1 MDKIQTK
8 SKLLLDKKS
17 DRWEDLF
24 PPVDDPDQFH
34 ATAPPEWFAALS
46 LLVQTLRTEKKS
58 VPGLVRFIFQFAHVE
73 GFAQPRELALALT
86 EKMGKITLGLD
97 VKKVVRITLGLDVTK
112 VGLFTIEEDDDYP
125 FLQDPH
131 FQQKLTQYEDFNIPF
146 VRHDPKTPEEV
157 ERLSNQLCNASIE
170 LSTYQMVI
178 QKFLSNSTP
187 YNGLLLFHGLGTGKT
202 CSAITIAEEHRKF
215 LKQSGLSKKI
225 YVLGNKN
232 IKLNFKNQLFKV
244 SHLKKKGGEW
254 TCSSCVGNAILSEMN
269 PSGASVTQDF
279 LVKKIEA
286 TIKKYYKFMGYLEF
300 ASMVNKHKKDIVAL
314 FENSMIIIDEVH
326 NIKDD
331 EEGATASKALDAIT
345 AKATTKMLL
354 LSATPMFNQASEIIW
369 LMNLLRRNDK
379 RETMEE
385 SQLFKDGVLLDD
397 AVFMDYVRGYVSF
410 VKGENPYT
418 FPYRI
423 YPPFFDDRKVQLP
436 TLSIHGEPIEPIQS
450 KVYAVPMSDFQKEQ
464 YESILNPDT
473 ISDEVNNLTMG
484 NLVALSGA
492 LNMTY
497 PSEKG
502 LSYMQ
507 LIDGRYQYYE
517 KKERCFDPAHLPKYS
532 AKIHAICQHVMS
544 STGIVLIYTNLVKEG
559 LIPMAL
565 ALESIGYH
573 RHPSRKNYMVKPAP
587 LRGNYC
593 ILTGNPAISD
603 EDSTLALFNSNE
615 NKNGDKIK
623 IILITKAASE
633 GVDLKNVRQIHVM
646 DPWWHLNRIE
656 QVIGRGIRLCS
667 HKALPFEQRNAQ
679 IFLYVSVHGTTET
692 VDHYLYRYSENKAKK
707 IGKISRLLKET
718 SMDCIMNHPQLRTM
732 ESFGFTIPQT
742 LSNGKKIDF
751 PLGDAS
757 FTLSC
762 DFMDCNYT
770 CSYSGEKP
778 THESEIYDVN
788 KLIDKIKQLYKK
800 AYIYTRK
807 ELHTELNLRGR
818 VSYRQLYEA
827 LTLMIDHKLTFT
839 DNLSRVGYLLNSSE
853 DYLFQPSTMPT
864 TVSVLERRIP
874 PNVAPPWIRITPE
887 PPVQEYSIEAILR
900 TVNDKFKRA
909 MLSERPPTKDMDWCD
924 MIPEVMPIFKK
935 YSLEKHHITWNMDL
949 VQQCIMD
956 NILEMLIYPE
966 CLLLV
971 NYLFFNELNPIEEM
985 AKRYFQPFQQNGATL
1000 LRVWN
1005 DTEVIILKK
1014 FDKEWKEY
1022 GIQDTYVV
1030 PSKVNFGTVVGG
1042 IANKS
1047 TEVRVLKTKHM
1058 AEEHTVGQ
1066 ICEDALL
1073 NDAVVPRL
1081 NYILGGGYPYIPRSL
1096 ACCLIELLLRYL
1108 QKMNHLDKVWFLNA
1122 IDVIYFNKQ
1131 GLLKMLHT
1139 RKRNVTR

>member
-1 MDKIQTK
+1 MIMDIQTK

-17 DRWEDLF
+17 DMWEDLF
-24 PPVDDPDQFH
+24 PHVDNPDHFY
-34 ATAPPEWFAALS
+34 ATAPKEWFDALN
-46 LLVQTLRTEKKS
+46 LLIRTENIPPIK
-58 VPGLVRFIFQFAHVE
+58 GLIPFIFKFAHID
-73 GFAQPRELALALT
+73 GFTQPHELALLLT
-86 EKMGKITLGLD
+86 QKVGMTTIGLH
-97 VKKVVRITLGLDVTK
+97 VKKLYTITIG
-112 VGLFTIEEDDDYP
+112 DDEDYP
-125 FLQDPH
+125 SLQDPI
-131 FQQKLTQYEDFNIPF
+131 FQQRLTQYEDFNIPF
-146 VRHDPKTPEEV
+146 IRHDPKNAKDV
-157 ERLSNQLCNASIE
+157 EKLSNQLCNASIE

-178 QKFLSNSTP
+178 HNFLSNSTP
-187 YNGLLLFHGLGTGKT
+187 YNGLLLYHGLGTGKT

-215 LKQSGLSKKI
+215 LKQSGLPKKI

-232 IKLNFKNQLFKV
+232 IKLNFKNQLFKE
-244 SHLKKKGGEW
+244 SHLKKKNGEW
-254 TCSSCVGNAILSEMN
+254 TCSSCVGNTILTEMN
-269 PSGASVTQDF
+269 PSGAITTKEF
-279 LVKKIEA
+279 LIKKIEA

-300 ASMVNKHKKDIVAL
+300 ASMVNKHKKDIVSL

-326 NIKDD
+326 NIKEDT
-331 EEGATASKALDAIT
+331 EGATASKALDLIT
-345 AKATTKMLL
+345 TKATTKMLL
-354 LSATPMFNQASEIIW
+354 LSATPMFNQASEIVW

-379 RETMEE
+379 RETLEE
-385 SQLFKDGVLLDD
+385 SQLFKDGGLLDD
-397 AVFMDYVRGYVSF
+397 DAFMEYIRGYVSF

-423 YPPFFDDRKVQLP
+423 YPPFFDERNVALP
-436 TLSIHGEPIEPIQS
+436 TLSIHGEPVEAIQS
-450 KVYAVPMSDFQKEQ
+450 KVYPVQMSDFQKDQ
-464 YESILNPDT
+464 YESILNPET
-473 ISDEVNNLTMG
+473 IGDELNNLTMG

-507 LIDGRYQYYE
+507 LIDGKYKYYE
-517 KKERCFDPAHLPKYS
+517 KRERCFDPEHIQKYS
-532 AKIHAICQHVMS
+532 AKIHSICQHVENS
-544 STGIVLIYTNLVKEG
+544 EGIVLIYTNLVKEG

-573 RHPSRKNYMVKPAP
+573 RHATRKNFMMKPAP
-587 LRGNYC
+587 QKGNYC

-615 NKNGDKIK
+615 NKHGEKLK
-623 IILITKAASE
+623 IIIITKAASE

-679 IFLYVSVHGTTET
+679 IFLYVSVHGNKET

-718 SMDCIMNHPQLRTM
+718 SMDCIMNHPQLKTI

-742 LSNGKKIDF
+742 LSNGKQIEF

-770 CSYSGEKP
+770 CSYKEEKP
-778 THESEIYDVN
+778 IYESEIYDVN

-800 AYIYTRK
+800 SYIYSRK
-807 ELHTELNLRGR
+807 ELHTELNIRGR

-827 LTLMIDHKLTFT
+827 LTVMIDNRLTFT
-839 DNLSRVGYLLNSSE
+839 DSLSRQGYIINQSNE
-853 DYLFQPSTMPT
+853 DVPYYVFQPSTMDT
-864 TVSVLERRIP
+864 SITVPERRIP

-887 PPVQEYSIEAILR
+887 PPVQEYSIDAILH
-900 TVNDKFKRA
+900 TLHDKYQRA
-909 MLSERPPTKDMDWCD
+909 MLTERPPTKDMEWCD
-924 MIPEVMPIFKK
+924 IVPEVLPLFKK
-935 YSLEKHHITWNMDL
+935 YSLEKHNIKFDKAL
-949 VQQCIMD
+949 FEQCIMD
-956 NILEMLIYPE
+956 NIIEMFIYPE
-966 CLLLV
+966 CLHLV
-971 NYLFFNELNPIEEM
+971 NHLFFKELTPVEEL
-985 AKRYFQPFQQNGATL
+985 AKQYFKPFQQNGNTL

-1014 FDKEWKEY
+1014 FSTEWKEY
-1022 GIQDTYVV
+1022 GVQDTYVV
-1030 PSKVNFGTVVGG
+1030 PKVIFGTVVGG

-1058 AEEHTVGQ
+1058 ADEHTVGQ

-1073 NDAVVPRL
+1073 NDSVVPRL
-1081 NYILGGGYPYIPRSL
+1081 NYILGGGYPYIPRSS

-1108 QKMNHLDKVWFLNA
+1108 QKINHANQVWFLNA
-1122 IDVIYFNKQ
+1122 IEVIYFNKH
-1131 GLLKMLHT
+1131 GVLKMLHT